1 MLRLSLQC
9 RIWWWHLEFKV
20 KCVPQLTTKLG
31 WLVKIKSIHKL
42 ELDSMCM
49 GSDISWSKL
58 CNDVSASK
66 CVPSVVVLS
75 SFHQVEDLALKSS
88 KIIVN
93 KELDEA
99 VLLKSSSKSD
109 RKLSNSM
116 LSWLGRRPVDNNN
129 ISFTTLQEN
138 FTNNTLTEFLPMKGR
153 VFHTSPLYGHM
164 IIYIMML
171 LLTASCAWYY
181 K

>member
-1 MLRLSLQC
+1 MDS
-9 RIWWWHLEFKV
+9 I
-20 KCVPQLTTKLG
+20 CV
-31 WLVKIKSIHKL
+31 
-42 ELDSMCM
+42 

-93 KELDEA
+93 KESDEA

-109 RKLSNSM
+109 RKLSNSI
-116 LSWLGRRPVDNNN
+116 LSWLGD
-129 ISFTTLQEN
+129 L
-138 FTNNTLTEFLPMKGR
+138 
-153 VFHTSPLYGHM
+153 
-164 IIYIMML
+164 
-171 LLTASCAWYY
+171 
-181 K
+181 